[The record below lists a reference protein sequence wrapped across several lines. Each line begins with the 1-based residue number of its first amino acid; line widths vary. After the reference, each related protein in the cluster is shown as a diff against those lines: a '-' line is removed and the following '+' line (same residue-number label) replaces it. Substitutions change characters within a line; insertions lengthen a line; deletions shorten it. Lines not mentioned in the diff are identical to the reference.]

1 MSDHVLY
8 ENCFYN
14 SFLAFSSYFCW
25 LFFKIKCDRINA
37 NYENQCRNGVR
48 KVGSFRKGIAVFLA
62 ICVTVLSMGID
73 VQAYE
78 IADSE
83 RATLQENNKADVES
97 VKKAEDSNKTGNTQ
111 EETKQ
116 TRETEPED
124 AERIPGTEPEEKRQ
138 TEETGQEGEQ
148 TQKTEQTQETEQN
161 SGIELKQGTLNFIMV
176 ESSSIKAPGV
186 QNIAA
191 SLGGERS
198 AVDEAELTYRN
209 METGEVFT
217 IAAAEF
223 ADNMARFTIEFTED
237 AQRGVYALTGIT
249 YQVQGET
256 YEIVFD
262 ALGMEVS
269 FGVNQEGDS
278 QPDEMLIDDETLQ
291 EVEAN
296 VVSLDE
302 NGNTVSEQS
311 IGDVLE
317 GVESGERMAR
327 SGQAGTNASKK
338 MVIVLDPGHDS
349 VHAGARRN
357 GCKEEELV
365 LKIAQYCKTEL
376 QKYAGVTVY
385 MTRTSNACPNGG
397 YAVDSGT
404 CNARR
409 VELAVAKKADVYVS
423 LHLNS
428 NVSSTPRGVGVYYP
442 NNNYR
447 PKIGEEGK
455 GLATDIYK
463 KLSALGLTTWAGGI
477 LTHDSEDNTQYPD
490 GSLADYLGVIRRS
503 KLAGI
508 PAVLVEHAFLS
519 NAADVSEFLN
529 SNAKL
534 KKLGVA
540 DAKAIAGYYGLSVKG
555 AVPQIAWI
563 QSKNSQRLLV
573 SWEEAGNAA
582 SYQIYRSTSANG
594 KYKKVGET
602 EKNSYLDK
610 SVKEGITYYY
620 KVCAIS
626 TDGKESSYSNVHSGT
641 PLAKPEISSIVSKA
655 GSQLK
660 LKWKAVSGAEKYEV
674 YRSGTKDGKYT
685 KIATTTGRTYTDRKR
700 TTQKEYFYK
709 IRARGGE
716 QNGYSSYC
724 TIKSGWAVKKAVI
737 RSVSSHTS
745 TSLRLKWKMVAN
757 AYGYRIQRSTSKKGT
772 YKTVAELK
780 KNKTYYVD
788 KGVKAKKK
796 YYYRIQALNRVG
808 GVTGCGSYSNPV
820 SGSTITST
828 ALVYVKS
835 NSSTAMEIKWK
846 KDKGAYAYS
855 VKRSTKKKGP
865 YEKIAEIRDHNITTY
880 EDKNVIGGQR
890 YYYVVETIVN
900 KKGVKGYS
908 GDSKPFS
915 AVSLQKVDITGIQEV
930 GNGFLLSWEA
940 VSGANCYEIMR
951 STRSKGG
958 FTEIAKVRG
967 TDAVNYTDT
976 NVTAGVK
983 YYYRIRAVSEGKNTG
998 YGSYGKVAESNVYK
1012 TELP

>member
-1 MSDHVLY
+1 M
-8 ENCFYN
+8 
-14 SFLAFSSYFCW
+14 
-25 LFFKIKCDRINA
+25 
-37 NYENQCRNGVR
+37 
-48 KVGSFRKGIAVFLA
+48 GSFRKGMAVFLA
-62 ICVTVLSMGID
+62 ICVAALSIGID
-73 VQAYE
+73 VQAQSTAE
-78 IADSE
+78 NGQTVE
-83 RATLQENNKADVES
+83 QENNRTDGES
-97 VKKAEDSNKTGNTQ
+97 VEKKGNS
-111 EETKQ
+111 ETD
-116 TRETEPED
+116 E
-124 AERIPGTEPEEKRQ
+124 AERR
-138 TEETGQEGEQ
+138 
-148 TQKTEQTQETEQN
+148 
-161 SGIELKQGTLNFIMV
+161 QGTLNFIMV
-176 ESSSIKAPGV
+176 ENASVKTPGV
-186 QNIAA
+186 QNIAV
-191 SLGGERS
+191 SLGQEDTV
-198 AVDEAELTYRN
+198 AEQAELTYRN
-209 METGEVFT
+209 VTTGKEFT
-217 IAAAEF
+217 IAAAEL
-223 ADNMARFTIEFTED
+223 AGNMAKFTIEFTED

-249 YQVQGET
+249 YQVQGGA
-256 YEIVFD
+256 YEVVFD
-262 ALGMEVS
+262 ALGMEVN

-317 GVESGERMAR
+317 GVESRDRMAR

-349 VHAGARRN
+349 VHAGARGN

-404 CNARR
+404 CNAKR
-409 VELAVAKKADVYVS
+409 VELAVAKKANVYVS

-428 NVSSTPRGVGVYYP
+428 SVSSAPRGVGVYYP

-447 PKIGEEGK
+447 PQIGEEGK
-455 GLATDIYK
+455 GLAWDIYE
-463 KLSALGLTTWAGGI
+463 KLSALGLANWAGGI
-477 LTHDSEDNTQYPD
+477 LIRNSEDNTQYPD

-540 DAKAIAGYYGLSVKG
+540 DAQAIAGYYGLSVKG
-555 AVPQIAWI
+555 AVPQISWI

-573 SWEEAGNAA
+573 SWEEAGNAV
-582 SYQIYRSTSANG
+582 SYQVYRSTSADG

-602 EKNSYLDK
+602 VNNSFHDK
-610 SVKEGITYYY
+610 SVEEGITYYY
-620 KVCAIS
+620 KVRAIS
-626 TDGKESSYSNVHSGT
+626 PEGKKSSYSNVHSGT

-655 GSQLK
+655 GSKLK
-660 LKWKAVSGAEKYEV
+660 LKWKAVSGAERYEV
-674 YRSGTKDGKYT
+674 YRSEAIDGKYT
-685 KIATTTGRTYTDRKR
+685 KIATTTSRTYTDRKR

-709 IRARGGE
+709 VRARGGE

-724 TIKSGWAVKKAVI
+724 TIKSGWAVKKAAI
-737 RSVSSHTS
+737 RSVSSYTS
-745 TSLRLKWKMVAN
+745 TSLRLKWKKVAN

-808 GVTGCGSYSNPV
+808 GIIGCGSYSNPV
-820 SGSTITST
+820 AGSTITST

-846 KDKGAYAYS
+846 KDAGAYAYS
-855 VKRSTKKKGP
+855 IKRGTKKKGP

-908 GDSKPFS
+908 GDSKPLS
-915 AVSLQKVDITGIQEV
+915 AVNLQKVDITAVQKV
-930 GNGFLLSWEA
+930 GNGFLLSWKA
-940 VSGANCYEIMR
+940 VTGANCYEIMR
-951 STRSKGG
+951 STKSTGG

-967 TDAVNYTDT
+967 TDALSFTDT

-983 YYYRIRAVSEGKNTG
+983 YYYRIRAVSEGKYTG
-998 YGSYGKVAESNVYK
+998 YGSYGKVAESGV
-1012 TELP
+1012 